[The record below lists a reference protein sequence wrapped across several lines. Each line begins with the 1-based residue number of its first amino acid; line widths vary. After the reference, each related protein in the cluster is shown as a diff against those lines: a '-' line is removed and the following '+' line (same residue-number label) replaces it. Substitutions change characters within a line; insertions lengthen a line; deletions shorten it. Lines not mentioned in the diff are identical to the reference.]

1 MLLSLAVMRVK
12 CTRVLDVSEKPKKM
26 KKKTRKKKKKK
37 TRKNHKHT
45 KTPHTLRNK
54 KGNKIKTSTCALP
67 IIIKSI

>member
-1 MLLSLAVMRVK
+1 MRVK
-12 CTRVLDVSEKPKKM
+12 CTRVLDVSEKRVKNEEE
-26 KKKTRKKKKKK
+26 KKKKKK
-37 TRKNHKHT
+37 KKQEKTKHT

>member
-37 TRKNHKHT
+37 QK
-45 KTPHTLRNK
+45 KT
-54 KGNKIKTSTCALP
+54 TSTQKHNTRCE
-67 IIIKSI
+67 IKKEIK